1 MRKLILISSFLLTF
15 LASAQ
20 NKQVLYDF
28 AEIPQTLML
37 NPAVDFQGKFH
48 VSIPGLSHFSLHGGF
63 SGFSAFDLL
72 ADNDVSINDKIKEV
86 YKSFGKTEFLSFNQ
100 QLEILNIGF
109 RHKNNNYISFG
120 YYQELDVLFKFP
132 KDLVD
137 LYYNGN
143 TVLDR
148 KYSARKLSAQAELLG
163 VFHVGVSRKISE
175 FTRVGGRIKIY
186 SSVASAS
193 TKQNRGYFYTE
204 NGTDNIYRQHLANV
218 DLLLETS
225 GIQLPDNVDVDQ
237 SYIQNKFLFGG
248 NLGIGLD
255 LGFTFKPKDQWEI
268 TGSIQD
274 LGFIYYT
281 KNVESYRVKGNYQ
294 LDGFQLNFDPNT
306 PDNYWNDL
314 KNDFEERIGTD
325 TIHANYMNFRP
336 TKINGSLTYSFG
348 RKRRD
353 DCTFI
358 NRISPYTHKVGA
370 HLFSRLNIVHSYVA
384 ATLFYERRL
393 GNALSTKITY
403 TADPFSFANVGF
415 GISARAGAFNIYATA
430 DNLLGLRNVYAM
442 KSSNFQFGMNLIFG
456 AY

>member
-48 VSIPGLSHFSLHGGF
+48 VSIPGLSHISLHGGF

>member
-1 MRKLILISSFLLTF
+1 MRKLILISSFLLAF
-15 LASAQ
+15 LTSAQ

-48 VSIPGLSHFSLHGGF
+48 VSIPGLSQISLHGGF

-109 RHKNNNYISFG
+109 RHRNNNYISFG

-163 VFHVGVSRKISE
+163 VFHVGVSRKVSE
-175 FTRVGGRIKIY
+175 FTRIGGRIKIY

-193 TKQNRGYFYTE
+193 TKQNNGYFYTE

-225 GIQLPDNVDVDQ
+225 GIRLPDNVDVDQ

-255 LGFTFKPKDQWEI
+255 LGFTYKPKDQWEI

-336 TKINGSLTYSFG
+336 AKINGSLTYSFG
-348 RKRRD
+348 RKRLD

-393 GNALSTKITY
+393 GNAISTKITY

-442 KSSNFQFGMNLIFG
+442 KSTNFQFGMNLIFG